1 MIRVEKA
8 AVLGAGTMG
17 AQIAAHLA
25 NARIPTLL
33 LDIVPREEVSEAR
46 PLGRATEAHDAKS
59 GTLPDGRAS
68 APSRSDAKTED
79 RNAIARAGFE
89 AARKAKP
96 AAFFTSE
103 LASLVTVGNFDDDLA
118 KLKACDLII
127 EAVVENLE
135 IKRSLYE
142 KIEQHR
148 RPGSVVASNT
158 SGIPL
163 KQLAEGRSEDF
174 RANFLGMHF
183 FNPPRYMHL
192 VELIRTEWTKPEVSC
207 SMFGFLDERLGKGVV
222 VAKDRPNFIANRVGT
237 FGALVTIRAMLDDGY
252 SIEEIDKITGPA
264 AGRPK
269 TATFR
274 TFDLVGLDVFAH
286 VVKNLHENLPDDP
299 DREMFV
305 MPDFIAGM
313 IERKLLGNKTKAGF
327 YRKQK
332 GETDKREIWALDPA
346 TLDYKPAEKVK
357 LPSLEMAKNI
367 EDTAERIKTL
377 AWSKDRAGAFL
388 WKTLSRTLCYAA
400 DRIPE
405 IADTVVEIDRAMQWG
420 FNWELGPFGVWDA
433 IGVEKSVA
441 KLEEEGRTV
450 PANVQKMLDAGA
462 KSFYKQENGQRF
474 YFDFPSA
481 QYVPA
486 AEPPGT
492 IILKSLK
499 DRGTGVPPLNHAQDA
514 RATTAVI
521 KKNSGASLI
530 DLGDGVACLEFHSK
544 MNSIGG
550 DTLEML
556 KSALNEVEKNFVGL
570 VVGNQGQNFSV
581 GANLMLMLMEAQDE
595 NWEELDLIGRYFQQS
610 VMSLRYSP
618 KPVVVAPFQMV
629 FGGGCEMVLH
639 ADRVRAS
646 AETYIGLVEVGVG
659 IIPAGCGT
667 KEMLVRALDSIPH
680 DMKDADPFPFV
691 KRAFETIALAKVAT
705 SAEEARGFGFLSADD
720 TVSMNRD
727 RLIAD
732 AKKEVLA
739 LAASGYVQPQQRTD
753 ILALGN
759 PALATLKLGVHMMKR
774 AGYISDHDALIG
786 EKLARILT
794 GGDLNHATQVSE
806 QYLLDLEREAFLS
819 LIGTRKSQDRIAHM
833 LKTGKP
839 LRN

>member
-33 LDIVPREEVSEAR
+33 LDIVPRDDGSEAR
-46 PLGRATEAHDAKS
+46 PSGRAPAAD
-59 GTLPDGRAS
+59 
-68 APSRSDAKTED
+68 D
-79 RNAIARAGFE
+79 RNRIARAGFE

-96 AAFFTSE
+96 AAFFTAD
-103 LASLVTVGNFDDDLA
+103 LASLVTIGNLEDDLA
-118 KLKACDLII
+118 KLKDCDLII

-142 KIEQHR
+142 KVEQHR
-148 RPGSVVASNT
+148 RPGSIVASNT

-174 RANFLGMHF
+174 RAHFLGMHF

-192 VELIRTEWTKPEVSC
+192 VELIRTEWTRPEVSC

-222 VAKDRPNFIANRVGT
+222 VAKDRPNFIANRIGT
-237 FGALVTIRAMLDDGY
+237 FGALVTIQAMLEDGY
-252 SIEEIDKITGPA
+252 SIEEVDKITGPTV
-264 AGRPK
+264 GRPK

-274 TFDLVGLDVFAH
+274 TFDLVGLDVLAH
-286 VVKNLHENLPDDP
+286 VVKNLGENLPEDP
-299 DREMFV
+299 ERAMFA
-305 MPDFIAGM
+305 MPEFVGKM
-313 IERKLLGNKTKAGF
+313 IERGLLGNKTKAGF
-327 YRKQK
+327 YRRQK
-332 GETDKREIWALDPA
+332 GEGGEREIWTLDTA
-346 TLDYKPAEKVK
+346 TLDYRPAQKVK

-367 EDTAERIKTL
+367 EETAERIKTL
-377 AWSKDRAGAFL
+377 VWSKDRAGVFL
-388 WKTLSRTLCYAA
+388 WKTFSRTLCYAA

-405 IADTVVEIDRAMQWG
+405 IADTVVEVDRAMQWG
-420 FNWELGPFGVWDA
+420 FNWELGPFEAWDA

-441 KLEEEGRTV
+441 KLKEEGKSL
-450 PANVQKMLDAGA
+450 PLNVQKLLDSGA

-486 AEPPGT
+486 ADPPGT

-499 DRGTGVPPLNHAQDA
+499 DRTGV
-514 RATTAVI
+514 I
-521 KKNSGASLI
+521 KRNSGASLV
-530 DLGDGVACLEFHSK
+530 DLGEGVACLEFHSK

-556 KSALNEVEKNFVGL
+556 KTALNEVEKNFVGL

-595 NWEELDLIGRYFQQS
+595 NWEELDMIGRFFQQS

-667 KEMLVRALDSIPH
+667 KEMLVRALDSIPS

-705 SAEEARGFGFLSADD
+705 SAEEARGLGFLSHDD
-720 TVSMNRD
+720 SISMNRD

-739 LAASGYVQPQQRTD
+739 LAGSGYVEPQQRAD

-794 GGDLNHATQVSE
+794 GGDLNHTTRVSE

-819 LIGTRKSQDRIAHM
+819 LIGTRKTQDRIAHM

>member
-1 MIRVEKA
+1 MITVKKA

-25 NARIPTLL
+25 NAGIPTLL
-33 LDIVPREEVSEAR
+33 LDIVPRELSADEQ
-46 PLGRATEAHDAKS
+46 AK
-59 GTLPDGRAS
+59 GLTLESPQV
-68 APSRSDAKTED
+68 
-79 RNAIARAGFE
+79 RNRIARAGFE
-89 AARKAKP
+89 GAVKAKP
-96 AAFFTSE
+96 AAFFSAD
-103 LASLVTVGNFDDDLA
+103 LASLVSVGNFDDDLA
-118 KLKACDLII
+118 KLKDCDLII
-127 EAVVENLE
+127 EAVVENLQ
-135 IKRSLYE
+135 IKQTLYE
-142 KIEQHR
+142 KLEHHR

-163 KQLAEGRSEDF
+163 QQLANGRSEDF
-174 RANFLGMHF
+174 RAHFLGMHF

-222 VAKDRPNFIANRVGT
+222 VAKDRPNFIANRIGT
-237 FGALVTIRAMLDDGY
+237 YGAMQTIHTMIEDGY
-252 SIEEIDKITGPA
+252 SIEEVDKITGPA
-264 AGRPK
+264 VGRPK

-274 TFDLVGLDVFAH
+274 TFDLVGLDVLNH
-286 VVKNLHENLPDDP
+286 VVKNLFENLPDDP
-299 DREMFV
+299 ERESFV
-305 MPDFIAGM
+305 MPDFVAKM
-313 IERKLLGNKTKAGF
+313 LERGLLGNKTKAGF
-327 YRKQK
+327 YKRAK
-332 GETDKREIWALDPA
+332 GEGGKREILAIDIA
-346 TLDYKPAEKVK
+346 TLDYKPAAKVK
-357 LPSLEMAKNI
+357 LPALEMAKNI

-377 AWSKDRAGAFL
+377 VWSKDRAGAFL
-388 WKTLSRTLCYAA
+388 WKTFSRTLCYAA

-405 IADTVVEIDRAMQWG
+405 IADTVVEIDRAMCWG
-420 FNWELGPFGVWDA
+420 FNWELGPFEAWDA
-433 IGVEKSVA
+433 IGVEKSA
-441 KLEEEGRTV
+441 ARLKEEGKSV
-450 PANVQKMLDAGA
+450 PVLVQQLLDAGA
-462 KSFYKQENGQRF
+462 QSFYKQENGQRF
-474 YFDFPSA
+474 YFDFPA
-481 QYVPA
+481 AKYVPA
-486 AEPPGT
+486 VDPPGT

-499 DRGTGVPPLNHAQDA
+499 DRSGVI
-514 RATTAVI
+514 RKT
-521 KKNSGASLI
+521 SGASLV

-556 KSALNEVEKNFVGL
+556 KIALVEVEKNFLGL
-570 VVGNQGQNFSV
+570 VVGNQGTNFSV

-595 NWEELDLIGRYFQQS
+595 NWEELDMIGRFFQQS

-618 KPVVVAPFQMV
+618 KPVVVAPFQLV

-639 ADRVRAS
+639 ADRVRAN

-667 KEMLVRALDSIPH
+667 KEMLVRALDSIPK

-705 SAEEARGFGFLSADD
+705 SAEEARGYGFLSADD
-720 TVSMNRD
+720 SVSMNRD

-739 LAASGYVQPQQRTD
+739 LAASGYQQPQQRTD
-753 ILALGN
+753 ILALGM

-794 GGDLNHATQVSE
+794 GGDLNHPTRVSE

-819 LIGTRKSQDRIAHM
+819 LIGTRQTQDRIAHM

>member
-1 MIRVEKA
+1 MLIQYYEAAMIRVEKA

-33 LDIVPREEVSEAR
+33 LDIVPRELTADEQAKGLTLESKEV
-46 PLGRATEAHDAKS
+46 
-59 GTLPDGRAS
+59 
-68 APSRSDAKTED
+68 
-79 RNAIARAGFE
+79 RNRIARAGFE
-89 AARKAKP
+89 AAKKARP
-96 AAFFTSE
+96 AAFFTSD
-103 LASLVTVGNFDDDLA
+103 LAALVTVGNFDDDLA
-118 KLKACDLII
+118 KLKDCDLII

-142 KIEQHR
+142 KLEQHR
-148 RPGSVVASNT
+148 RPGSVIASNT

-163 KQLAEGRSEDF
+163 QQLAEGRSEDF
-174 RANFLGMHF
+174 RAHFLGMHF

-222 VAKDRPNFIANRVGT
+222 VAKDRPNFIANRIGT
-237 FGALVTIRAMLDDGY
+237 FGALVTIRAMIDDGY
-252 SIEEIDKITGPA
+252 SIEEVDKISGPA
-264 AGRPK
+264 VGRPK

-274 TFDLVGLDVFAH
+274 TFDLVGLDVLAH
-286 VVKNLHENLPDDP
+286 VVKNLHENLPEDP
-299 DREMFV
+299 ERAMFALPEFV
-305 MPDFIAGM
+305 TKM
-313 IERKLLGNKTKAGF
+313 IERGLLGNKAKAGF
-327 YRKQK
+327 YKKQK
-332 GETDKREIWALDPA
+332 GEGDKREIWTLDTA
-346 TLDYKPAEKVK
+346 TLDYRPSQKVK

-377 AWSKDRAGAFL
+377 AWSKDRVGAFL
-388 WKTLSRTLCYAA
+388 WKTLARTLCYAA
-400 DRIPE
+400 ERIPE
-405 IADTVVEIDRAMQWG
+405 IADTVVEVDRAMQWG
-420 FNWELGPFGVWDA
+420 FNWELGPFQVWDA
-433 IGVEKSVA
+433 IGVEKSVERL
-441 KLEEEGRTV
+441 KSEGAGV
-450 PANVQKMLDAGA
+450 PANVQSMLEAGA
-462 KSFYKQENGQRF
+462 KSFYKEKDGQQF
-474 YFDFPSA
+474 YYDFA
-481 QYVPA
+481 DEQYLPLSD
-486 AEPPGT
+486 PPGT

-499 DRGTGVPPLNHAQDA
+499 DRTG
-514 RATTAVI
+514 VI

-556 KSALNEVEKNFVGL
+556 KIALNEVEKNFVGL

-595 NWEELDLIGRYFQQS
+595 NWEELDMIGRFFQQS

-618 KPVVVAPFQMV
+618 KPVVVAPFQLV

-667 KEMLVRALDSIPH
+667 KEMLVRALDSIPKAI
-680 DMKDADPFPFV
+680 KDADPFPFV

-705 SAEEARGFGFLSADD
+705 SAEEARGFGFLSQDD
-720 TVSMNRD
+720 SISMNRD

-739 LAASGYVQPQQRTD
+739 LAASGYIQPQQRTD
-753 ILALGN
+753 ILALGM

-794 GGDLNHATQVSE
+794 GGDLNHATRVSE

-819 LIGTRKSQDRIAHM
+819 LIGTRKTQERMAHM